1 MNTNSILIVDDEKSY
16 LDLLKGLL
24 VEEGFTDIITETNPL
39 NAIDILHSNNVD
51 LVLCDVYMPQM
62 NGLEL
67 LERITLEHPHIPVI
81 MVTAISD
88 VKIALKAIEQGAYEF
103 ITKPPDIDRL
113 IITIKRALE
122 KRLLSLERDALREIS
137 VSSKIKW
144 QKDFAGLVTESSL
157 MYKVFELVEIFAPT
171 NETILITG
179 ETGTG
184 KDLIA
189 KKIHNL
195 SPRKSGPFLVVN
207 LASISPTLFESELFG
222 HEKGSFTGATNDKAG
237 YFESAN
243 GGTIF
248 LDEIGELPRELQGK
262 LLRTIQ
268 YNEIFRIGSSK
279 PIKLDT
285 RIIAATNRNMM
296 SAIKKNEFR
305 SDLYYRLTRGFIT
318 LPPLRKR
325 EGDIKLLAN
334 YFLTAGNL
342 IYKKNILGITDEAF
356 SQLEQFSFPG
366 NVRELENIILN
377 TIAQTKDK
385 TFIEHFHLPD
395 LSDERVSLKSM
406 AEDDLVTI
414 DDAVKLHII
423 RIMNHTNQNI
433 QKAAAILGVS
443 ERTLQRRLQE
453 IRNNKIKPRQ
463 I

>member
-1 MNTNSILIVDDEKSY
+1 MNTNSILIVDDESSY

-24 VEEGFTDIITETNPL
+24 VEEGFTDVITETDPL
-39 NAIDILHSNNVD
+39 NAIDILDSRNVD

-67 LERITLEHPHIPVI
+67 LERITLEHPHVPVI

-113 IITIKRALE
+113 FLTINRALE
-122 KRLLSLERDALREIS
+122 KRLLSLERDTLREIRE
-137 VSSKIKW
+137 SSRRKW
-144 QKDFAGLVTESSL
+144 KRDFAGIITESGL
-157 MYKVFELVEIFAPT
+157 MFKVFELVEIFAPT

-195 SPRKSGPFLVVN
+195 SSQKSGPFLVVN

-222 HEKGSFTGATNDKAG
+222 HEKGSFTGAANDKSG

-248 LDEIGELPRELQGK
+248 LDEIGELPKELQGK

-279 PIKLDT
+279 PIKLNT
-285 RIIAATNRNMM
+285 RIIAATNKNMM
-296 SAIKKNEFR
+296 NAIKKNEFR
-305 SDLYYRLTRGFIT
+305 SDLYYRLTRGFIN
-318 LPPLRKR
+318 LPSLRKR
-325 EGDIKLLAN
+325 EGDVKLLAN
-334 YFLTAGNL
+334 YFLTGGNL
-342 IYKKNILGITDEAF
+342 IYNKNILGITDEAL
-356 SQLEQFSFPG
+356 SQLEKYSFPG

-385 TFIEHFHLPD
+385 TLIEHFDLPD
-395 LSDERVSLKSM
+395 LSDDEVSMQSL

-414 DDAVKLHII
+414 DEAVKLHII
-423 RIMNHTNQNI
+423 RIMKYADQNI
-433 QKAAAILGVS
+433 QKASAILGVS

-453 IRNNKIKPRQ
+453 IRNNK
-463 I
+463 

>member
-1 MNTNSILIVDDEKSY
+1 MNTNSILILDDEKSY

-24 VEEGFTDIITETNPL
+24 VEEGFTDVITETNPIK
-39 NAIDILHSNNVD
+39 AIDIMDSKNVD

-62 NGLEL
+62 NGLDL
-67 LERITLEHPHIPVI
+67 LERITLEHPLIPVI
-81 MVTAISD
+81 MITAISD
-88 VKIALKAIEQGAYEF
+88 VKTALKAIEQGAYEF

-122 KRLLSLERDALREIS
+122 RRLLSLERDALREIS
-137 VSSKIKW
+137 ALPKMKW

-195 SPRKSGPFLVVN
+195 SPRKTGPFLVVN

-222 HEKGSFTGATNDKAG
+222 HEKGSFTGAANDKAG

-248 LDEIGELPRELQGK
+248 LDEIGELPKELQGK

-268 YNEIFRIGSSK
+268 YNEIFRIGSSR
-279 PIKLDT
+279 PIKLNT
-285 RIIAATNRNMM
+285 RIIAATNKNMM
-296 SAIKKNEFR
+296 NAIKKNEFR
-305 SDLYYRLTRGFIT
+305 SDLYYRLTRGFIN

-342 IYKKNILGITDEAF
+342 IYKKNIMGIIDEAF
-356 SQLEQFSFPG
+356 AQLEQYPFPG

-385 TFIEHFHLPD
+385 TFIERFELPD
-395 LSDERVSLKSM
+395 LSDDRVLMKSM
-406 AEDDLVTI
+406 AEDDLLTI

-423 RIMNHTNQNI
+423 RIMNYTNQNI
-433 QKAAAILGVS
+433 QKSAAILGVS
-443 ERTLQRRLQE
+443 ERTLQRRLHE
-453 IRNNKIKPRQ
+453 IRNNKIKPGQ

>member
-122 KRLLSLERDALREIS
+122 KRLLSLERDALREIG

-248 LDEIGELPRELQGK
+248 LDEIGELPKELQGK

-296 SAIKKNEFR
+296 NAIKKNEFR

-356 SQLEQFSFPG
+356 NQLEQYSFPG

-385 TFIEHFHLPD
+385 TFIDHFDLAD
-395 LSDERVSLKSM
+395 LSDERASMKSM
-406 AEDDLVTI
+406 AEDDLVSI

-443 ERTLQRRLQE
+443 ERTLQRRLLE

>member
-1 MNTNSILIVDDEKSY
+1 MHTNSILIVDDEKSY

-24 VEEGFTDIITETNPL
+24 VDEGFTDVIVEIDPL
-39 NAIDILHSNNVD
+39 NVIPIIESRNIALI
-51 LVLCDVYMPQM
+51 LCDIYMPQM

-67 LERITLEHPHIPVI
+67 LEIITLKYPQIPVI
-81 MVTAISD
+81 MVTATNE
-88 VKIALKAIEQGAYEF
+88 VKTALKAIELGAYEF

-113 IITIKRALE
+113 FLTIKRALE
-122 KRLLSLERDALREIS
+122 KRLLSLERDTLREIRES
-137 VSSKIKW
+137 NRVKW
-144 QKDFAGLVTESSL
+144 KREFAEIVTESNL
-157 MYKVFELVEIFAPT
+157 MHKVFELVKIFAPT

-195 SPRKSGPFLVVN
+195 SPRKSKPFLVVN

-222 HEKGSFTGATNDKAG
+222 HERGSFTGAANEKIG

-248 LDEIGELPRELQGK
+248 LDEIGELPKELQGK

-268 YNEIFRIGSSK
+268 YNEIFRIGSSRS
-279 PIKLDT
+279 IKLDT
-285 RIIAATNRNMM
+285 RIIAATNKDLTK
-296 SAIKKNEFR
+296 AIKRNEFR
-305 SDLYYRLTRGFIT
+305 ADLYYRLTRGFIN

-325 EGDIKLLAN
+325 KDDIKLLAN

-342 IYKKNILGITDEAF
+342 IYNKNIMGITDEA
-356 SQLEQFSFPG
+356 SAELEKYSFPG

-377 TIAQTKDK
+377 TVAQTKDK
-385 TFIEHFHLPD
+385 TFIEHVKLP
-395 LSDERVSLKSM
+395 SSTEERLPEPQFSGDILI
-406 AEDDLVTI
+406 TI
-414 DDAVKLHII
+414 DDAVKKHII
-423 RIMNHTNQNI
+423 RVMEHANLNI
-433 QKAAAILGVS
+433 QKAATILGVS

-453 IRNNKIKPRQ
+453 IRKNK
-463 I
+463 

>member
-1 MNTNSILIVDDEKSY
+1 MHSNSILVVDDEKSY

-24 VEEGFTDIITETNPL
+24 LDEGFTDVIAETDPL
-39 NAIDILHSNNVD
+39 NVIPIIESRNIDLI
-51 LVLCDVYMPQM
+51 LCDIYMPQM

-67 LERITLEHPHIPVI
+67 LEIVTQNFPQIPVI
-81 MVTAISD
+81 MITATND
-88 VKIALKAIEQGAYEF
+88 VKTALKAIELGAYEF

-113 IITIKRALE
+113 FLTISHALE
-122 KRLLSLERDALREIS
+122 KRLLSLERDTLREIRDS
-137 VSSKIKW
+137 HRLKW
-144 QKDFAGLVTESSL
+144 KKDFAEIVTESEL
-157 MYKVFELVEIFAPT
+157 MHKVFELVEIFAPT

-184 KDLIA
+184 KDLVA

-195 SPRKSGPFLVVN
+195 SPRRSKPFLVVN

-222 HEKGSFTGATNDKAG
+222 HEKGSFTGAANEKIG

-248 LDEIGELPRELQGK
+248 LDEIGELPKELQGK

-279 PIKLDT
+279 SIKLDT
-285 RIIAATNRNMM
+285 RIIAATNKDLTK
-296 SAIKKNEFR
+296 AIKKNEFR
-305 SDLYYRLTRGFIT
+305 ADLYYRLTRGFVN

-342 IYKKNILGITDEAF
+342 IYSKNIMGITDEAF
-356 SQLEQFSFPG
+356 AKLDSYAFPG

-377 TIAQTKDK
+377 AVAQTKDK
-385 TFIEHFHLPD
+385 TFIEHVNLASSPD
-395 LSDERVSLKSM
+395 DKFSVSHTPSDN
-406 AEDDLVTI
+406 LVTI
-414 DDAVKLHII
+414 DEAVKRHII
-423 RIMNHTNQNI
+423 KIMDYTNQNV
-433 QKAAAILGVS
+433 QKAAIILGVS

-453 IRNNKIKPRQ
+453 IRKNQ
-463 I
+463 

>member
-39 NAIDILHSNNVD
+39 NAIDILHSKNVD
-51 LVLCDVYMPQM
+51 LVLSDVYMPQM

-67 LERITLEHPHIPVI
+67 LERITLEYPQIPVI

-122 KRLLSLERDALREIS
+122 RRLLSLERDALREIS
-137 VSSKIKW
+137 IPSRIKW
-144 QKDFAGLVTESSL
+144 QKDFSGLVTESSL

-222 HEKGSFTGATNDKAG
+222 HEKGSFTGATNDKGG

-248 LDEIGELPRELQGK
+248 LDEIGELPKELQGK

-296 SAIKKNEFR
+296 NAIKKNEFR

-356 SQLEQFSFPG
+356 TQLEQYSFPG

-385 TFIEHFHLPD
+385 TFIKHFDLAD
-395 LSDERVSLKSM
+395 LSDEKLSMKSM
-406 AEDDLVTI
+406 PDDDLVTI
-414 DDAVKLHII
+414 DDAIKLHII

>member
-157 MYKVFELVEIFAPT
+157 MYRVFELVEIFAPT